1 MLTGL
6 SKALTRS
13 RPPGVG
19 KDGGLMGVQSFLE
32 RVVRRAGEALA
43 GPSFRGSASAAVA
56 VVAKDGSILSFG
68 PGATSLFAAAGRTT
82 YFPELF
88 DDGDQAMVASAI
100 AAAAPRRFEA
110 RMRRPGGGEGLA
122 ELIFERR
129 DDDFWTVLIIDRKAA
144 AAPAAAE
151 EARAADSAAML
162 ADLSHEM
169 RTPLNAVIGFAETI
183 ERETFGPI
191 GHPNYAQ
198 YAEHIRMAGRHLLDL
213 VNVVLDLSRVEA
225 DRYRLARVDLDP
237 GAVARECAGM
247 MSQAAEAAGLRLK
260 LDIADPLPSCRLDA
274 RALRQILIN
283 LLSNAIKFTSDGEI
297 SLSVAADSGA
307 IVFVV
312 KDDGVGMSAEALDK
326 IGQRFTSVAGAGV
339 RGQGGSGLGLSLA
352 ISLAELHG
360 GTIDLASAP
369 GEGLRAEVRLPIADG
384 ETASRRVVSE
394 ALAKAEPLQLT
405 ELDRIKARRPA
416 AKAA

>member
-1 MLTGL
+1 
-6 SKALTRS
+6 
-13 RPPGVG
+13 
-19 KDGGLMGVQSFLE
+19 MG
-32 RVVRRAGEALA
+32 RRLGEALS

-56 VVAKDGSILSFG
+56 VVARDGSILRMG
-68 PGATSLFAAAGRTT
+68 PGANGLVSGAGQASRFT
-82 YFPELF
+82 ELF
-88 DDGDQAMVASAI
+88 HSDDRAAVGAAI
-100 AAAAPRRFEA
+100 AAPAPRRLEA
-110 RMRRPGGGEGLA
+110 RMRRPGGGEGVA

-129 DDDFWTVLIIDRKAA
+129 DADFWTVLMIEKRPREAT
-144 AAPAAAE
+144 PE
-151 EARAADSAAML
+151 EARAAGAAAML

-183 ERETFGPI
+183 ERQTFGPI

-225 DRYRLARVDLDP
+225 DRYRLTRVDLDP
-237 GAVARECAGM
+237 GAVARECAGL
-247 MSQAAEAAGLRLK
+247 MSQAAEAAGLRLN
-260 LDIADPLPSCRLDA
+260 LQIAESLPTCRLDA

-283 LLSNAIKFTSDGEI
+283 LLSNAVKFTSDGEI
-297 SLSVAADSGA
+297 SLSVVARDGE

-326 IGQRFTSVAGAGV
+326 IGQRFTSAQGAGV

-360 GTIDLASAP
+360 GAIDLASAP
-369 GEGLRAEVRLPIADG
+369 GEGLRAEVRLPIAG
-384 ETASRRVVSE
+384 GPALSRGVVTAAVAGRAEKQSAGS
-394 ALAKAEPLQLT
+394 EPLQLT
-405 ELDRIKARRPA
+405 ELDRIKARRRPD

>member
-1 MLTGL
+1 M
-6 SKALTRS
+6 S
-13 RPPGVG
+13 
-19 KDGGLMGVQSFLE
+19 VQGFLE
-32 RVVRRAGEALA
+32 KMGRRLGEAVS

-56 VVAKDGSILSFG
+56 VVARDGSILRMG
-68 PGATSLFAAAGRTT
+68 PGATGLFADAGRTSRFT
-82 YFPELF
+82 DLF
-88 DDGDQAMVASAI
+88 HGDDRAAVAAAI
-100 AAAAPRRFEA
+100 AAPAPRRLEA

-129 DDDFWTVLIIDRKAA
+129 DDDFWTVLMIERRPDEAT
-144 AAPAAAE
+144 PD
-151 EARAADSAAML
+151 EARAAGSAAML

-183 ERETFGPI
+183 ERQTFGPI

-225 DRYRLARVDLDP
+225 DRYRLTRVDLDP
-237 GAVARECAGM
+237 GAVARECAGL
-247 MSQAAEAAGLRLK
+247 MSQAAEAAGLRLH
-260 LDIADPLPSCRLDA
+260 LQIAESLPTCRLDA

-283 LLSNAIKFTSDGEI
+283 LLSNAVKFTSDGEI
-297 SLSVAADSGA
+297 SLSVAARDGE

-312 KDDGVGMSAEALDK
+312 KDDGVGMSAEALNK
-326 IGQRFTSVAGAGV
+326 IGQRFTSAQGAGV

-360 GTIDLASAP
+360 GAIDLASAP
-369 GEGLRAEVRLPIADG
+369 GEGLRAEVRLPIAG
-384 ETASRRVVSE
+384 GPALSRGVVTAAFAGRTEKQS
-394 ALAKAEPLQLT
+394 AGPEPLQLT
-405 ELDRIKARRPA
+405 ELDRIKARRRPD

>member
-1 MLTGL
+1 
-6 SKALTRS
+6 
-13 RPPGVG
+13 
-19 KDGGLMGVQSFLE
+19 MGVQTSLE
-32 RVVRRAGEALA
+32 KLGRRLSDAVA
-43 GPSFRGSASAAVA
+43 GPAFRGGASAALAIVA
-56 VVAKDGSILSFG
+56 RDGSILSL
-68 PGATSLFAAAGRTT
+68 GAGAKGLLGEAGRTRR
-82 YFPELF
+82 FADLF
-88 DDGDQAMVASAI
+88 HPDDRALI
-100 AAAAPRRFEA
+100 AAAVAGPIVRRFEA
-110 RMRRPGGGEGLA
+110 RARRPGGGEGLV

-129 DDDFWTVLIIDRKAA
+129 DDDFWTVLMIDRPLAQARLAEGGAA
-144 AAPAAAE
+144 GGE
-151 EARAADSAAML
+151 DQARDATAML

-225 DRYRLARVDLDP
+225 DRYRLARVEVDP
-237 GAVARECAGM
+237 AQIARECAGM
-247 MSQAAEAAGLRLK
+247 LSQSAAAAGLKLR
-260 LDIADPLPSCRLDA
+260 LDIADDLPRCRLDP

-297 SLSVAADSGA
+297 SLSVAARDGD

-312 KDDGVGMSAEALDK
+312 KDDGVGMSAQALRQ
-326 IGQRFTSVAGAGV
+326 IGARFTSAQGAGV

-360 GTIDLASAP
+360 GVIDLASAP
-369 GEGLRAEVRLPIADG
+369 GEGLRAEVRLPIAEG
-384 ETASRRVVSE
+384 PASSRGLVRAASDPS
-394 ALAKAEPLQLT
+394 APPQLT
-405 ELDRIKARRPA
+405 ELDRIKARRLRAEA
-416 AKAA
+416 A